1 MNNQVHPRIVR
12 EVAEEYSDYEVV
24 AMDEGYPGI
33 FEEPVLDHELLG
45 RTDLILSQQDQP
57 QKLKVV
63 ETGSV
68 SSLKP
73 EGVERK
79 YIENAQQIQKHIDY
93 FEGLDYEVD
102 PEVELKPRGELGALK
117 RIWEDTSGV
126 FTWNQARDVIDNDD
140 ILSRFKNDGV
150 IIFDSV
156 SNTGS
161 ELYSVNEEKDEYE
174 ELIDLFYREII

>member
-1 MNNQVHPRIVR
+1 MSEHVHSRTVR
-12 EVAEEYSDYEVV
+12 EVAEDYTDHDLV
-24 AMDEGYPGI
+24 AIDEGYPGI
-33 FEEPVLDHELLG
+33 FERSVPDHELLG
-45 RTDLILSQQDQP
+45 RVDLVFSQP
-57 QKLKVV
+57 GHPEKLKIV

-68 SSLKP
+68 NSLRP
-73 EGVERK
+73 EQIEGK
-79 YIENAQQIQKHIDY
+79 YVENAQQIQKHIDY
-93 FEGLDYEVD
+93 FEGLGYEVD

-117 RIWEDTSGV
+117 RIWEETSGV

-174 ELIDLFYREII
+174 ELIDLFYREVI